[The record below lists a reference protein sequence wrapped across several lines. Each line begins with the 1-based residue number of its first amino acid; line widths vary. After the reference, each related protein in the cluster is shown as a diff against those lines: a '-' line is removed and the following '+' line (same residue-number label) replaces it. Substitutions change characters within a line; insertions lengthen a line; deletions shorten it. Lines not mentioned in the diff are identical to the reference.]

1 MKLLPT
7 TILSLSLFSLLS
19 ASAQP
24 LGPGRLSAL
33 GFPSA
38 LSKPEFQSLLQR
50 FVNDEYQKSFR
61 TLGDENDFDHGH
73 FLFSAASPERPVA
86 ILYHTQEL
94 THDESMDPAA
104 RNWIQW
110 VDRGTVESAQRYER
124 KEYPRT
130 ATWDWFIARELP
142 ALRARH
148 TILDKML
155 DPALLGTDIS
165 ESRQWVF
172 TRVDCL
178 STPPAPDSNLIQIS
192 LPSGPAVCLAL
203 GQS

>member
-7 TILSLSLFSLLS
+7 TILGLSLFTLLS

-24 LGPGRLSAL
+24 LEPGRLFSM

-38 LSKPEFQSLLQR
+38 LSKQEFQSLLQR
-50 FVNDEYQKSFR
+50 FVNDKYQKSFR

-73 FLFSAASPERPVA
+73 FLFSAQAPQRPVA

-94 THDESMDPAA
+94 THDASMDPAA

-110 VDRGTVESAQRYER
+110 VDGGNVENAVRYER
-124 KEYPRT
+124 REYPHT

-155 DPALLGTDIS
+155 DPALLGTDVS
-165 ESRQWVF
+165 DSRQWVF
-172 TRVDCL
+172 TRVECGGA
-178 STPPAPDSNLIQIS
+178 PPAPGSNLIEIT
-192 LPSGPAVCLAL
+192 LPSGPSVCLAL